1 MHEIHQILGM
11 FKKILPRKLDHSSII
26 KVLRV
31 DFLEN
36 VLSFWIQPLSVNF
49 CDHHQCAD
57 RVSVGLSYDACVKW
71 HTPIWEEICR
81 VNKNTCQN
89 LGP

>member
-31 DFLEN
+31 DFLEKRFEFLDLKIGQVN
-36 VLSFWIQPLSVNF
+36 MNSLVEKFRNNQPFQNMTKNF
-49 CDHHQCAD
+49 RQKI
-57 RVSVGLSYDACVKW
+57 S
-71 HTPIWEEICR
+71 TF
-81 VNKNTCQN
+81 
-89 LGP
+89 